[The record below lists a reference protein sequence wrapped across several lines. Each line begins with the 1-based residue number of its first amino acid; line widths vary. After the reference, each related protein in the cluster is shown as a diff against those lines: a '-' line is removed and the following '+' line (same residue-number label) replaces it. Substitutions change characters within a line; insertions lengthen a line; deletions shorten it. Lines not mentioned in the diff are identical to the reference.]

1 MPAYSMDLRKRVLA
15 DCEEG
20 LSSREAAKKY
30 RVSRSWVDRLRQRK
44 RETGRI
50 GPMPASRYKP
60 QALAE
65 HMDRLRELVEE
76 KPDRTLAELREEL
89 GVETSLMSVW
99 RALQRL
105 NLTLKKSPACI

>member
-1 MPAYSMDLRKRVLA
+1 
-15 DCEEG
+15 
-20 LSSREAAKKY
+20 
-30 RVSRSWVDRLRQRK
+30 
-44 RETGRI
+44 
-50 GPMPASRYKP
+50 
-60 QALAE
+60 
-65 HMDRLRELVEE
+65 MDRLRELVEE